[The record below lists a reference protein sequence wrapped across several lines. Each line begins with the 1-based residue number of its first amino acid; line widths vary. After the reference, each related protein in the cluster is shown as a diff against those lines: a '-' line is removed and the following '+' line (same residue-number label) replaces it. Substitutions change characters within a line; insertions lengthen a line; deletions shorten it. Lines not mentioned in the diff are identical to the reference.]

1 MRVDIPVPQEL
12 ADAGLPAPYV
22 PDALRADVRA
32 LDGNLFGTRE
42 DLPGLYNLLPAAEE
56 AAAQTCDDYVYYGT
70 AGRGM
75 QSNALYY
82 ALVEGPLAL
91 FLELAWKR
99 NVYGDDDA
107 VVAVAR
113 REWALVDQIRA
124 EMDRH
129 TWAPGERLVIVA
141 SDFTGTMWAR
151 LPRPLE
157 TEPFR
162 NFPDW
167 RSTTGSIANL
177 GAVLEWL
184 KSEAG

>member
-1 MRVDIPVPQEL
+1 MCPTLCAQMCAPLMAIFLVP
-12 ADAGLPAPYV
+12 
-22 PDALRADVRA
+22 
-32 LDGNLFGTRE
+32 RE

-56 AAAQTCDDYVYYGT
+56 AAAQTCDDYVYYGS

-99 NVYGDDDA
+99 NVYGDDA
-107 VVAVAR
+107 AIVAVAR
-113 REWALVDQIRA
+113 AEWARVDQLRA

-129 TWAPGERLVIVA
+129 AWAPGERLVIMA

-151 LPRPLE
+151 LPHPIEATALHS
-157 TEPFR
+157 
-162 NFPDW
+162 FPDW
-167 RSTTGSIANL
+167 HSAKGSIASL
-177 GAVLEWL
+177 AQVLEWL
-184 KSEAG
+184 KAEAA